1 MLPDGYTVMYKSP
14 QSYEGS
20 VTMTLASTSTVGE
33 YSGSSP
39 TSLMDDESPDPSE
52 GTPGHSSRVLPGLC
66 SMSAMTADPNSMEN
80 AAGTINTIKVALLTI
95 CFTARG
101 AHISIWQ
108 GGSGEGPR
116 LTNELNRSRA
126 KYSRM
131 RLRKFRVRA
140 YRCIHDSGEI
150 TVGDLAAFVGRNE
163 SGKTTILQA
172 LTLLNRDEVVSEL
185 DLCDE
190 MTEELK
196 EEMRLAEGEFELGA
210 HETEL
215 LKEKFPG
222 LPEIT
227 KIRLYRTNRD
237 PKVQYEFEDIAPGE
251 ERDAGLNSW
260 ENFAVGIL
268 RFLDTIPNHLRI
280 QVDTG
285 FFEGPAPKNQEAFD
299 KKMAEFS
306 NQFHVIAI
314 QEPRVIEE
322 WEKIYA
328 NPENQFSNLLTGESE
343 KLALQN
349 FVSAELHP
357 RFVYFS
363 DYKKIYGN
371 INLNEY
377 LREEKGERPSSIEYI
392 EEFDKAETVR
402 NLFYLAELDMNGLD
416 AVKESPS
423 KCIKLLNSASNRL
436 TSKLNPAWKGDPIH
450 VDLRYN
456 PGNIMSVVISDVHR
470 DGTITNTGL
479 LNRRAEGFKW
489 TFSFIVNFAAETQR
503 AELKEAILLLDEPAR
518 NLHPTQQMG
527 ISDLLSDLAG
537 SNQVL
542 YATHSPFMIFDY
554 TPGNLLVVELDKRKH
569 LSRIFYDYWNADDKT
584 LTPILYGLSRGQVE
598 SIVDREIGT
607 NSRPI
612 IIVETMSDSMYLNA
626 FDRFLQDPNISMN
639 PLNVVAAHSKNSVL
653 PLAIFYRNHGYKT
666 FVLLDNSE
674 ESKQISAQLVS
685 NEFSPVQTIFFE
697 REGKKLE
704 SIEDYIM
711 LEDYMHAVNQTYE
724 IKLRNEGYSNLTPKD
739 VMEKPNPG
747 TINKLRGIWA
757 DHSDDDWGRF
767 EREEITRYI
776 CEKITLEQTE
786 FLSDK
791 TKDQFRSL
799 YRLIAERIRQYQ
811 NVVTKPDLGKF
822 QRPRIRDL

>member
-1 MLPDGYTVMYKSP
+1 
-14 QSYEGS
+14 
-20 VTMTLASTSTVGE
+20 
-33 YSGSSP
+33 
-39 TSLMDDESPDPSE
+39 
-52 GTPGHSSRVLPGLC
+52 
-66 SMSAMTADPNSMEN
+66 
-80 AAGTINTIKVALLTI
+80 
-95 CFTARG
+95 
-101 AHISIWQ
+101 
-108 GGSGEGPR
+108 
-116 LTNELNRSRA
+116 
-126 KYSRM
+126 M

-150 TVGDLAAFVGRNE
+150 TVGDLAAFIGRNE

-172 LTLLNRDEVVSEL
+172 LTLLNKNEIVSEL

-190 MTEELK
+190 MNEELK
-196 EEMRLAEGEFELGA
+196 SKINLAEGDFDLSQ
-210 HETEL
+210 HERSII
-215 LKEKFPG
+215 KEKFPN
-222 LPEIT
+222 LPEIK
-227 KIRLYRTNRD
+227 KIKLFRTNQD
-237 PKVQYEFEDIAPGE
+237 QKVQYEFEDIEFGE
-251 ERDAGLNSW
+251 SDNGELNSW
-260 ENFAVGIL
+260 EEFSKQIIG
-268 RFLDTIPNHLRI
+268 FLDTIPNHLRI
-280 QVDTG
+280 HVDTT
-285 FFEGPAPKNQEAFD
+285 FFDQTIPKNQEAFD
-299 KKMAEFS
+299 KGMAEFS
-306 NQFHVIAI
+306 NQFHVIAV
-314 QEPRVIEE
+314 QESKVIEE
-322 WEKIYA
+322 WEKIYEK
-328 NPENQFSNLLTGESE
+328 PENQFSNLLSGNSQRT
-343 KLALQN
+343 ALQN
-349 FVSAELHP
+349 FIASELHP

-377 LREEKGERPSSIEYI
+377 LKEENQERTKSIEFI

-402 NLFYLAELDMNGLD
+402 NLFYLAELDLKELD
-416 AVKESPS
+416 EVKTSPS
-423 KCIKLLNSASNRL
+423 KCIKLLNAASNRL
-436 TSKLNPAWKGDPIH
+436 TAKLNPTWKGDPIH

-456 PGNIMSVVISDVHR
+456 PGNIMSVVISDVHK

-527 ISDLLSDLAG
+527 ISDLLRNLAG

-554 TPGNLLVVELDKRKH
+554 TPGSLLVVELDKRKH

-626 FDRFLQDPNISMN
+626 FDKFLQDPNISMN
-639 PLNVVAAHSKNSVL
+639 PLNVIAAYNKNSVL
-653 PLAIFYRNHGYKT
+653 PLAIFYRNHGYRT
-666 FVLLDNSE
+666 FVLLDNTE
-674 ESKQISAQLVS
+674 ESKQISSQLTS
-685 NEFSPVQTIFFE
+685 NKFSSVQIIFFE

-704 SIEDYIM
+704 SIEDYIV
-711 LEDYMHAVNQTYE
+711 LEDYLHPVNQTYE
-724 IKLRNEGYSNLTPKD
+724 IKLRQEGFSNITPKD
-739 VMEKPNPG
+739 IESQYGNG
-747 TINKLRGIWA
+747 NIEKLRRIWQE
-757 DHSDDDWGRF
+757 HRNDDWGEF
-767 EREEITRYI
+767 NNEEITRYI
-776 CEKITLEQTE
+776 CEKISLGETS

-811 NVVTKPDLGKF
+811 NVTTRTDLDKF
-822 QRPRIRDL
+822 QKNKA

>member
-1 MLPDGYTVMYKSP
+1 
-14 QSYEGS
+14 
-20 VTMTLASTSTVGE
+20 
-33 YSGSSP
+33 
-39 TSLMDDESPDPSE
+39 
-52 GTPGHSSRVLPGLC
+52 
-66 SMSAMTADPNSMEN
+66 
-80 AAGTINTIKVALLTI
+80 
-95 CFTARG
+95 
-101 AHISIWQ
+101 
-108 GGSGEGPR
+108 
-116 LTNELNRSRA
+116 
-126 KYSRM
+126 M

-190 MTEELK
+190 MSEDLK
-196 EEMRLAEGEFELGA
+196 DEMRLVEGEFELNQ
-210 HETEL
+210 HEIGL
-215 LKEKFPG
+215 IKEKFPS
-222 LPEIT
+222 LPDIK
-227 KIRLYRTNRD
+227 KIKLVRTNRN
-237 PKVQYEFEDIAPGE
+237 PRIQYEFEDVKLGE
-251 ERDAGLNSW
+251 DENKGINSW
-260 ENFAVGIL
+260 ENFSKQIFG
-268 RFLDTIPNHLRI
+268 FLDTIPNHLRI
-280 QVDTG
+280 QIDTK
-285 FFEGPAPKNQEAFD
+285 FFETKVPKNQEAFD
-299 KKMAEFS
+299 RGMAEFS

-314 QEPRVIEE
+314 QEPKVIEE
-322 WEKIYA
+322 WEKIYES
-328 NPENQFSNLLTGESE
+328 PESQFSNLLSGESE
-343 KLALQN
+343 RTAIQN
-349 FVSAELHP
+349 FIASHLHP

-377 LREEKGERPSSIEYI
+377 LREEKGERVNSIEFV

-402 NLFYLAELDMNGLD
+402 NLFYLAELDIRELD
-416 AVKESPS
+416 EVKESPS
-423 KCIKLLNSASNRL
+423 KCIKLLNAASNRL
-436 TSKLNPAWKGDPIH
+436 TSRLNPAWKGDPIH
-450 VDLRYN
+450 VDLRYS
-456 PGNIMSVVISDVHR
+456 PGNIMSVVISDVHK

-527 ISDLLSDLAG
+527 ISDLLKNLAG

-554 TPGNLLVVELDKRKH
+554 TPGNLLVVELDRRKH

-584 LTPILYGLSRGQVE
+584 LTPILYGLCRGQVE
-598 SIVDREIGT
+598 SIVDREIGR

-612 IIVETMSDSMYLNA
+612 IIVETMSDAMYLNA
-626 FDRFLQDPNISMN
+626 FDKFLQDPNISMN
-639 PLNVVAAHSKNSVL
+639 PLNVIAAYSKNSVL

-666 FVLLDNSE
+666 FVLLDNSQ

-685 NEFSPVQTIFFE
+685 NEFSSIQTIFFE

-704 SIEDYIM
+704 SIEDYIV
-711 LEDYMHAVNQTYE
+711 LEDYLYPVNQTYE
-724 IKLRNEGYSNLTPKD
+724 IKLRHEGFSNLTTQD
-739 VMEKPNPG
+739 VASKEGGGILEKL
-747 TINKLRGIWA
+747 KKIWQE
-757 DHSDDDWGRF
+757 HRDDDWGEF
-767 EREEITRYI
+767 DNEEVTRYI
-776 CEKITLEQTE
+776 CEKITLEETD
-786 FLSDK
+786 FLTDK

-811 NVVTKPDLGKF
+811 NVAVKSDLDRF
-822 QRPRIRDL
+822 QKAKH